1 MLTICVWILI
11 WAQQLSNSE
20 NFVALEKMAA
30 SDTIDAAIEAVDSSI
45 YYEGVP
51 EFKVDEHLDE
61 IEGLNSQLESIQ
73 VNVDK
78 HAGTEA
84 RWDLEQSHLTVVL
97 F

>member
-1 MLTICVWILI
+1 MCLDFNLGP
-11 WAQQLSNSE
+11 E

-30 SDTIDAAIEAVDSSI
+30 IDAAIEAVDSNI